1 MKQIQTTIYDFL
13 EGGNPSFSLVQYM
26 KQKSNKPLKHIER
39 TIEWNTIR
47 GNTPDTLNYQLE
59 IDMLQEELDEF
70 KLAVSQG
77 DRVAMFDALLDLDFV
92 RIGTLGKMGICPLA
106 QVEGYEAVLQAN
118 ESKSSTKNAAGK
130 ITKPADWEQY
140 APEKELQELLDRR
153 NA

>member
-1 MKQIQTTIYDFL
+1 MKQ
-13 EGGNPSFSLVQYM
+13 NNS
-26 KQKSNKPLKHIER
+26 KPLKHIER
-39 TIEWNTIR
+39 TIEWNIIR
-47 GNTPDTLNYQLE
+47 GNTPGTLNYQLE

-77 DRVAMFDALLDLDFV
+77 DRVAMFDALLDLNFV
-92 RIGTLGKMGICPLA
+92 RIGTLGKMGISPLI

-130 ITKPADWEQY
+130 ITKPANFVG
-140 APEKELQELLDRR
+140 PEAKLQKLLDRR

>member
-13 EGGNPSFSLVQYM
+13 EGGNPSFSM
-26 KQKSNKPLKHIER
+26 KQNNSKPLKHIER
-39 TIEWNTIR
+39 TIEWNIIR
-47 GNTPDTLNYQLE
+47 GNTPGTLNYQLE

-92 RIGTLGKMGICPLA
+92 RIGTLGKMGISPLI

-140 APEKELQELLDRR
+140 APEKELQLILDKRKPSGY
-153 NA
+153 

>member
-1 MKQIQTTIYDFL
+1 MKQ
-13 EGGNPSFSLVQYM
+13 NNS
-26 KQKSNKPLKHIER
+26 KPLKHIER
-39 TIEWNTIR
+39 TIEWNIIR
-47 GNTPDTLNYQLE
+47 GNTPGTLNYQLE

-92 RIGTLGKMGICPLA
+92 RIGTLGKMGISPLI

-130 ITKPADWEQY
+130 ITKPANWEQY
-140 APEKELQELLDRR
+140 APEKELQLILDKRKPSGY
-153 NA
+153 

>member
-1 MKQIQTTIYDFL
+1 MKQ
-13 EGGNPSFSLVQYM
+13 NNS
-26 KQKSNKPLKHIER
+26 KSLKHIER

-92 RIGTLGKMGICPLA
+92 RIGTLGKMGISPLI

-118 ESKSSTKNAAGK
+118 ESKSSTNNAAGK
-130 ITKPADWEQY
+130 ITKPANWEQY
-140 APEKELQELLDRR
+140 APETKLQELLDRR

>member
-1 MKQIQTTIYDFL
+1 MKQ
-13 EGGNPSFSLVQYM
+13 NNS
-26 KQKSNKPLKHIER
+26 KSLKHIER

-47 GNTPDTLNYQLE
+47 GNTPETLDYQLE
-59 IDMLQEELDEF
+59 IAMLQEELDEF
-70 KLAVSQG
+70 KQAVEQG

-130 ITKPADWEQY
+130 ITKPANWEQY
-140 APEKELQELLDRR
+140 APEAQLQSILDERTSTI
-153 NA
+153 

>member
-1 MKQIQTTIYDFL
+1 
-13 EGGNPSFSLVQYM
+13 M

-92 RIGTLGKMGICPLA
+92 RIGTLGKMGISPLI

-130 ITKPADWEQY
+130 ITKPADFVG
-140 APEKELQELLDRR
+140 PETKLQELLDRR

>member
-1 MKQIQTTIYDFL
+1 MKQ
-13 EGGNPSFSLVQYM
+13 NNS
-26 KQKSNKPLKHIER
+26 KPLKHIER

-47 GNTPDTLNYQLE
+47 GNTPGTLNYQLE

-92 RIGTLGKMGICPLA
+92 RIGTLGKMGISPLI

-130 ITKPADWEQY
+130 ITKPANWEQY
-140 APEKELQELLDRR
+140 APETKLQELLGRR

>member
-1 MKQIQTTIYDFL
+1 
-13 EGGNPSFSLVQYM
+13 M

-92 RIGTLGKMGICPLA
+92 RIGTLGKMGIHP
-106 QVEGYEAVLQAN
+106 
-118 ESKSSTKNAAGK
+118 
-130 ITKPADWEQY
+130 
-140 APEKELQELLDRR
+140 
-153 NA
+153 

>member
-1 MKQIQTTIYDFL
+1 MKQ
-13 EGGNPSFSLVQYM
+13 NNS
-26 KQKSNKPLKHIER
+26 KPLKHIER

-47 GNTPDTLNYQLE
+47 GNTPGTLNYQLE

-92 RIGTLGKMGICPLA
+92 RIGTLGKMGISPLI

-140 APEKELQELLDRR
+140 APEAKLQELLDRR